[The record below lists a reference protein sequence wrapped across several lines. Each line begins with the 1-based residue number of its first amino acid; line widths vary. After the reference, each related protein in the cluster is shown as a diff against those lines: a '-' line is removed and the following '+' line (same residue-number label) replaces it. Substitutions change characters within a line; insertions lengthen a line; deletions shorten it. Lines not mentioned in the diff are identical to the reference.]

1 MKRNFWLGVVNIWAK
16 SIGAIIGGRVCFSQF
31 PQYEGKPMDVAI
43 LAGYCALGYMAGNLV
58 SAVLSILHTAI
69 ADTEKSE
76 K

>member
-1 MKRNFWLGVVNIWAK
+1 MKRNFGVLVVNIWAK
-16 SIGAIIGGRVCFSQF
+16 SIGAIIGSAVCFRQF
-31 PQYEGKPMDVAI
+31 TGYKGEPRDVAI

-58 SAVLSILHTAI
+58 SAVLSIRQTAI